1 MLQELPGLQWV
12 PDQDFRHRGSQA
24 GLHLSLLR
32 PRQAAGQMAQLGGL
46 AGPAVH
52 QEERRLGLRGDALG
66 DPHLRQ
72 GDAVRGSQ

>member
-32 PRQAAGQMAQLGGL
+32 PRQTAGQMAQLGGL

-66 DPHLRQ
+66 GAHLRP
-72 GDAVRGSQ
+72 GASLRGAQ